1 MQLDFLSLTFVS
13 LLEKVTMRVSGFFN
27 FLSFSENEEDDELVD
42 VVSDSPELSAEVRA
56 LLEKSSVTGSV
67 ESKFIKASEEK
78 YPSFDI
84 EEMVLGLTKSRT
96 QRIIESAYDEHDE
109 ANNYESF
116 LRLEENWQ
124 KLKKSKSFEVRF

>member
-1 MQLDFLSLTFVS
+1 
-13 LLEKVTMRVSGFFN
+13 MRVSGFFN